1 MIATTL
7 EPPAAPVG
15 SVPIPRPVAPPDL
28 RAKPSWRTVKN
39 LAMLSLMGAALVLV
53 AIPLVAVLWAVI
65 ERGAAIAFKDFP
77 QFFTE
82 VIPVV
87 SRRPG
92 PGMGPAILG
101 TLMVTGG
108 ATSIAVPLG
117 ILGAVYL
124 HEYGGN
130 NQFARLVRFMSTVMT
145 GVPSVVMGLFIYL
158 IWTLSFGYSAFGGA
172 LALACLMLPV
182 VIGSTEQML
191 RLVPQQLREAAYAL
205 GTTKSRTILTVVLPA
220 ALPGIVSGSLLA
232 VARAAG
238 ETAPLLFAVGAAT
251 AYNAHLFSEANTA
264 LSVQIFGNANSSF
277 VAAQDRAWAAALT
290 LVLLTFIVTLVARM
304 FTARLALK
312 R

>member
-1 MIATTL
+1 MIATSPL
-7 EPPAAPVG
+7 
-15 SVPIPRPVAPPDL
+15 DL
-28 RAKPSWRTVKN
+28 RAKPSWRTTKN
-39 LAMLSLMGAALVLV
+39 TIMLALMAAAVLCV
-53 AIPLVAVLWAVI
+53 AIPLIAVLWSVI
-65 ERGAAIAFKDFP
+65 SRGVVVAFQHFP
-77 QFFTE
+77 DFFTE
-82 VIPVV
+82 TIPVV

-101 TLMVTGG
+101 TLLVTGG
-108 ATSIAVPLG
+108 ATLIAVPLG

-145 GVPSVVMGLFIYL
+145 GVPSVVMGLFVYL
-158 IWTLSFGYSAFGGA
+158 LWTLSFGYSAFGGA

-191 RLVPQQLREAAYAL
+191 RLVPPQLREAAYAL

-251 AYNAHLFSEANTA
+251 SYNPQLFSGANTA
-264 LSVQIFGNANSSF
+264 LSVQIFANANSSF
-277 VAAQDRAWAAALT
+277 PAAQERAWAAALT